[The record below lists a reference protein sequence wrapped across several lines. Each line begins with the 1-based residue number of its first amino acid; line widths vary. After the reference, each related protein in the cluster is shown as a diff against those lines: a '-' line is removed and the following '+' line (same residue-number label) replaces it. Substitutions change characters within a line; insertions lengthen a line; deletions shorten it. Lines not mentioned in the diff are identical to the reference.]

1 MLLLTVYAISANSIS
16 ATITQDAD
24 TSAKATV
31 SVNLIPMLD
40 GKVYEGELFVF
51 VHDLSTCPSTRI
63 LINNYSMP
71 ATIEFEIGL
80 VAIDQDCQYS
90 SDDPPTVYGSSTVFV
105 HVTDLNSSIVGDTVL
120 TFDAV
125 ALDSAIDVELGLVMS
140 TYVDPTANS
149 SE

>member
-1 MLLLTVYAISANSIS
+1 MQKKYISAVLVVMLLLTVYTISANSIS

-40 GKVYEGELFVF
+40 GIVYEGELFVF

-71 ATIEFEIGL
+71 ATVEFEIGL
-80 VAIDQDCQYS
+80 VAID
-90 SDDPPTVYGSSTVFV
+90 
-105 HVTDLNSSIVGDTVL
+105 
-120 TFDAV
+120 
-125 ALDSAIDVELGLVMS
+125 
-140 TYVDPTANS
+140 
-149 SE
+149 